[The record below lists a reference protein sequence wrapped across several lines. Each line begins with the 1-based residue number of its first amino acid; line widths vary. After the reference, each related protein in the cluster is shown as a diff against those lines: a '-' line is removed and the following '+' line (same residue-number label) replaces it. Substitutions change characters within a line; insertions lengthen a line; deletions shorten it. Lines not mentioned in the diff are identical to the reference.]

1 MKRLSYERKKS
12 MTGRAFILVWVI
24 GVLVFFVVPFIRTVF
39 YSLNTLNFRTLE
51 TSPPAR
57 RIFPASL
64 RRIPA
69 SSRI

>member
-39 YSLNTLNFRTLE
+39 YSLNTQKFSTLE
-51 TSPPAR
+51 T
-57 RIFPASL
+57 
-64 RRIPA
+64 
-69 SSRI
+69 